1 MTAKKKRGRPRK
13 LTSEQL
19 EMARRYESVWHYM
32 YAQLPDH
39 IQKRINTDP
48 LGLSASEFAKRVARK
63 AESNAK
69 IESDDTEDNEIIE
82 DED

>member
-1 MTAKKKRGRPRK
+1 MKTKKRKGRPKK

-32 YAQLPDH
+32 YAQLPARV
-39 IQKRINTDP
+39 QKGITSDP

-63 AESNAK
+63 AESSDK
-69 IESDDTEDNEIIE
+69 IEEEE
-82 DED
+82 E